1 MHQFIRIS
9 CDLTIIY
16 HRENKDLT
24 NDQRDE
30 IIFLLEFSIYLINI
44 TKHWAAFITNKQKY
58 KLLQICICES
68 GTEYTMIQSTK
79 TIYQQQSLITQK

>member
-68 GTEYTMIQSTK
+68 GTEYTMIYSQRK
-79 TIYQQQSLITQK
+79 QYINNNL